1 MRGAQDRVEHEKS
14 EKDRGLK
21 KFLVIS
27 VVLLIIVV
35 IVSLVFA
42 LLHKNLSIGD
52 KVALIRIEGPI
63 LDSKDTIDE
72 IKDYVKDPSIK
83 AIVLRVD
90 SPGGAVAPSQEIYEE
105 VRKAIAKKMVVVSM
119 GSIAASG
126 GYYIASPATRI
137 IANPG
142 TLTGSIG
149 VIMEIPNLEGLM
161 NKIGV
166 KTEVI
171 KSGRHKDI
179 ASVFRGINKEER
191 EILQNVLDNVHEQF
205 ILAVSE
211 GRKMLRDDVQRIADG
226 RIFTGEQALKVG
238 LIDELGNL
246 EDAIKAAAKLSGI
259 KGEPSV
265 ISKQEHFSLISLLRG
280 KMPKELTD
288 MFPSVKVK
296 YLFAP

>member
-1 MRGAQDRVEHEKS
+1 VFAV
-14 EKDRGLK
+14 L
-21 KFLVIS
+21 LVI
-27 VVLLIIVV
+27 VII
-35 IVSLVFA
+35 ISLVLA
-42 LLHKNLSIGD
+42 LLQKNLPIGD

-63 LDSKDTIDE
+63 LDSGTMIDE
-72 IKDYVKDPSIK
+72 LKDYVKDLSVK
-83 AIVLRVD
+83 AIVLRID

-105 VRKAIAKKMVVVSM
+105 VRKAVSKKTIVVSM

-149 VIMEIPNLEGLM
+149 VIMEIPNMEGLM

-171 KSGRHKDI
+171 KSGKHKDI

-191 EILQNVLDNVHEQF
+191 EILQTVLDNVHEQF
-205 ILAVSE
+205 INAVSE
-211 GRKMLRDDVQRIADG
+211 GRNMLREDVLRIADG
-226 RIFTGEQALKVG
+226 RIYTGEQALKAG

-246 EDAIKAAAKLSGI
+246 EDAVKAAAKLSGI

-265 ISKQEHFSLISLLRG
+265 VSKEEKFSLISLLRG

-288 MFPSVKVK
+288 MFPSVSVK
-296 YLFAP
+296 YLFTP